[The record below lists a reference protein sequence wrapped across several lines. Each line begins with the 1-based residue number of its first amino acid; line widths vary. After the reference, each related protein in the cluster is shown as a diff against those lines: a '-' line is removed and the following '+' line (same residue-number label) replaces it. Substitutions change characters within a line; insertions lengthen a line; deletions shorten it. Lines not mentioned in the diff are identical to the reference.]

1 MVADREGLQK
11 ANSHFWYTSYV
22 PDTLLRALTNVPLNS
37 SHWSI
42 HIFLLWMMREMKG
55 LIHQVNGRSR
65 IQTYG
70 SLTLKLIF
78 LPLSSSN
85 WDVRREREKSHFSI
99 KHRFFTFWSLVSSS
113 ELYLCYTSPYPC
125 PVTLFEHSYSHSF
138 GHVLLAWNVHV
149 YSSPPA
155 RFFFN

>member
-1 MVADREGLQK
+1 MADREELQE
-11 ANSHFWYTSYV
+11 ANSHFWCTSYV

-42 HIFLLWMMREMKG
+42 YIFLLWMMREMQW

-85 WDVRREREKSHFSI
+85 WDIRREREKSHFSI
-99 KHRFFTFWSLVSSS
+99 NHQVSSHS
-113 ELYLCYTSPYPC
+113 GPWCLYQNDISATPRPT
-125 PVTLFEHSYSHSF
+125 PWPITLNEHSYSHPF
-138 GHVLLAWNVHV
+138 GHAILAWNVHV

-155 RFFFN
+155 RF